1 VPYNLGIVVQPYAIP
16 ICIMGN
22 HWGSRIVPAKAINYY
37 YDYSL
42 SSALLFIWIGIAVPF
57 NRVFFNLTKI

>member
-22 HWGSRIVPAKAINYY
+22 HGGV
-37 YDYSL
+37 SL
-42 SSALLFIWIGIAVPF
+42 SPTGSLLLPYSEGTINDLNYLSG
-57 NRVFFNLTKI
+57 